1 MALNLSKGSK
11 FNLKKTDGSSLNNFC
26 VGVNW
31 GMIEKKSTGF
41 LGFGG
46 GNLVKES
53 VDLDASVGL
62 FNSDGTLLDTVY
74 YGRLNAKG
82 VKHSGDDL
90 TGDADGDDGLDNEI
104 ITVTL
109 DSLSSDVS
117 DVVVVLNSFSGQD
130 FSKIPFASVRI
141 YEGTPDRVETIHA
154 TFDIANSPEFSGSVS
169 MILGIISKRS
179 GSWEFK
185 AVGESTSD
193 KKLQK
198 TLETAKKYL

>member
-31 GMIEKKSTGF
+31 GMIEKKSSGF
-41 LGFGG
+41 FGIGG
-46 GNLVKES
+46 GVSKEA

-62 FNSDGTLLDTVY
+62 FNSSNELLNTVY
-74 YGRLNAKG
+74 YGKLSANG

-104 ITVTL
+104 ITISLDKL
-109 DSLSSDVS
+109 DSDVT
-117 DVVVVLNSFSGQD
+117 DVVVVLNSFRGQD
-130 FSKIPFASVRI
+130 FASIPFASVRI
-141 YEGTPDRVETIHA
+141 YEGTPDRVDAIHA
-154 TFDIANSPEFSGSVS
+154 TFDIANSPSFAGSVS
-169 MILGIISKRS
+169 MILGIISKRN

-185 AVGESTSD
+185 AIGEATSD
-193 KKLQK
+193 KKLAK